1 MILNITN
8 GLKGLLE
15 FEMVVL
21 QVELSQ
27 DDLKVLL
34 RILMENLGE
43 AGMVEQKSWRPE
55 TSVELIA
62 AGGLLPGLISSHI

>member
-1 MILNITN
+1 ML
-8 GLKGLLE
+8 G
-15 FEMVVL
+15 L

-43 AGMVEQKSWRPE
+43 AGSLEPIAPRQEASLQLRA
-55 TSVELIA
+55 A
-62 AGGLLPGLISSHI
+62 AGPSAGVSDRNALDL

>member
-1 MILNITN
+1 MTAVSML
-8 GLKGLLE
+8 G
-15 FEMVVL
+15 L

-43 AGMVEQKSWRPE
+43 AGSLEPSPPRQEAGLQVR
-55 TSVELIA
+55 A
-62 AGGLLPGLISSHI
+62 AGGPSAGVSDRNRSDRFTMTYIHM